1 MLSFLGEALYILA
14 GITNLL
20 ILRYINN
27 NTETDVGQEENCRT
41 TT

>member
-14 GITNLL
+14 GTTSFL
-20 ILRYINN
+20 ILQSINN
-27 NTETDVGQEENCRT
+27 NTEINVGQEENCRT